1 MPKEKNCIICGKKF
15 TPYSSSQK
23 QCGDEE
29 CKLEMFR
36 KNSYTKRRYKMQR
49 EKIKEILRDI
59 LFELDSDEAVAKS
72 KSLYAILELAEFTM
86 DDLEKLK

>member
-36 KNSYTKRRYKMQR
+36 RNSYSKREYKFSKTGLRKMW
-49 EKIKEILRDI
+49 EKIGDDAYDLKD
-59 LFELDSDEAVAKS
+59 VK
-72 KSLYAILELAEFTM
+72 FTM

>member
-29 CKLEMFR
+29 CKLEMFKR
-36 KNSYTKRRYKMQR
+36 NSYSKRKYKMQQD
-49 EKIKEILRDI
+49 KIKEILRDI
-59 LFELDSDEAVAKS
+59 LFELDLDEAAAKS
-72 KSLYAILELAEFTM
+72 KSLYATLELVEFTM